1 MSSADSRIRDKYPR
15 IDLHSLGAVNSINW
29 GNSMHWP
36 STSFSVLI
44 ILLISFA
51 TDILGPFLGAI
62 VASAPTGTP
71 LALYLS
77 TANSNNAQSQQLSLT
92 TATEGLVVGSFCT
105 LLFAIA
111 TNQAAKSGLSLFP
124 TLLSGYLVWF
134 ITYSIVKRVS
144 SSS

>member
-1 MSSADSRIRDKYPR
+1 
-15 IDLHSLGAVNSINW
+15 
-29 GNSMHWP
+29 MHWP

-44 ILLISFA
+44 ILLISAA